1 MQGSCGKALAGAAAI
16 VFSLSGAAQHTQPAI
31 KGAGASFPA
40 LIYQQWAAA
49 YARESGV
56 AQTVD
61 QMAEGV
67 TGTAAVIH
75 DAAGKVVGALIVAA
89 PSARLQDRLPVLA
102 KLVREEA
109 AAIARSLGYR
119 GA

>member
-1 MQGSCGKALAGAAAI
+1 GRALLAAGDDEA
-16 VFSLSGAAQHTQPAI
+16 LRGYLDRLRPEKHTEQTETAR
-31 KGAGASFPA
+31 KRLLEAVLA
-40 LIYQQWAAA
+40 
-49 YARESGV
+49 ARETGV

-75 DAAGKVVGALIVAA
+75 GAAGNVVGALIVAA

-102 KLVREEA
+102 RLVREEA
-109 AAIARSLGYR
+109 ASISRSLGYR
-119 GA
+119 GK